1 MTQTSDTLLRLQDVS
16 KRFGKKTALDHI
28 SLEIAPGRMVGLLG
42 TNGSGKS
49 TLIKLINGLLVPSSG
64 QIFICGQ
71 APGPETKAI
80 VSYLPERTYL
90 PDTVRVKGLLSFF
103 RDFYADFDAAKAEEM
118 LQKLD
123 IDPSSPLKTLSKG
136 TREKVQL
143 IMVMSRRARVYIL
156 DEPIAG
162 VDPAARDYIL
172 KTIIQDYSE
181 DASILL
187 HTLDCGRRAAS
198 GRCYFSERRT
208 DHSLFQRGEDP
219 GHPPSVRRLLFPG
232 GILML
237 TKLISHEWKDTF
249 KVPALLLTIT
259 VLLSAASLVY
269 FSVADQASA
278 GTDLNV
284 RNFVLYIAYIL
295 ILSGLSMILMI
306 YFTIRFYKNLYT
318 DEGYLMHTLPVKPWM
333 LIVSK
338 LTIGTIWFYLIDLLL
353 VGAITLI
360 TLIALPTM
368 AYFSPED
375 LLELRTMF
383 QSYHTIFTVP
393 SILFLAIPVM
403 IIGSV
408 FSLLTI
414 YASISLGQLF
424 SSHKVLASILC
435 YLGLSTIL
443 STAMMLL
450 TAPTTAGVFIIQ
462 STSANPMADFAS
474 IYWSIML
481 ISLFVNLILCVP
493 AFWICNYVMKRCLN
507 LD

>member
-1 MTQTSDTLLRLQDVS
+1 
-16 KRFGKKTALDHI
+16 
-28 SLEIAPGRMVGLLG
+28 
-42 TNGSGKS
+42 
-49 TLIKLINGLLVPSSG
+49 
-64 QIFICGQ
+64 
-71 APGPETKAI
+71 
-80 VSYLPERTYL
+80 
-90 PDTVRVKGLLSFF
+90 
-103 RDFYADFDAAKAEEM
+103 
-118 LQKLD
+118 
-123 IDPSSPLKTLSKG
+123 
-136 TREKVQL
+136 
-143 IMVMSRRARVYIL
+143 
-156 DEPIAG
+156 
-162 VDPAARDYIL
+162 
-172 KTIIQDYSE
+172 
-181 DASILL
+181 
-187 HTLDCGRRAAS
+187 
-198 GRCYFSERRT
+198 
-208 DHSLFQRGEDP
+208 
-219 GHPPSVRRLLFPG
+219 
-232 GILML
+232 ML
-237 TKLISHEWKDTF
+237 TKLIFHEWKDTF

-269 FSVADQASA
+269 FSVADQATA
-278 GTDLNV
+278 DIDLNV

-295 ILSGLSMILMI
+295 ILSGLSMILTI
-306 YFTIRFYKNLYT
+306 YFAIRFYKNLYT

-368 AYFSPED
+368 AYFSLED

-403 IIGSV
+403 IISSV

-450 TAPTTAGVFIIQ
+450 TTPTTAGVFILQ
-462 STSANPMADFAS
+462 STSANPMTDFAS

-481 ISLFVNLILCVP
+481 ISLFANLVLCVP

>member
-1 MTQTSDTLLRLQDVS
+1 
-16 KRFGKKTALDHI
+16 
-28 SLEIAPGRMVGLLG
+28 
-42 TNGSGKS
+42 
-49 TLIKLINGLLVPSSG
+49 
-64 QIFICGQ
+64 
-71 APGPETKAI
+71 
-80 VSYLPERTYL
+80 
-90 PDTVRVKGLLSFF
+90 
-103 RDFYADFDAAKAEEM
+103 
-118 LQKLD
+118 
-123 IDPSSPLKTLSKG
+123 
-136 TREKVQL
+136 
-143 IMVMSRRARVYIL
+143 
-156 DEPIAG
+156 
-162 VDPAARDYIL
+162 
-172 KTIIQDYSE
+172 
-181 DASILL
+181 
-187 HTLDCGRRAAS
+187 
-198 GRCYFSERRT
+198 
-208 DHSLFQRGEDP
+208 
-219 GHPPSVRRLLFPG
+219 
-232 GILML
+232 ML

-249 KVPALLLTIT
+249 KVPALLLTIM
-259 VLLSAASLVY
+259 VLLSAASLIY

-284 RNFVLYIAYIL
+284 RNFVLYIACIL

-424 SSHKVLASILC
+424 SNHKVLASILC

-443 STAMMLL
+443 STAVMLL

-474 IYWSIML
+474 IYWPIML
-481 ISLFVNLILCVP
+481 ISLFANLVLCVP

>member
-1 MTQTSDTLLRLQDVS
+1 
-16 KRFGKKTALDHI
+16 
-28 SLEIAPGRMVGLLG
+28 
-42 TNGSGKS
+42 
-49 TLIKLINGLLVPSSG
+49 
-64 QIFICGQ
+64 
-71 APGPETKAI
+71 
-80 VSYLPERTYL
+80 
-90 PDTVRVKGLLSFF
+90 
-103 RDFYADFDAAKAEEM
+103 
-118 LQKLD
+118 
-123 IDPSSPLKTLSKG
+123 
-136 TREKVQL
+136 
-143 IMVMSRRARVYIL
+143 
-156 DEPIAG
+156 
-162 VDPAARDYIL
+162 
-172 KTIIQDYSE
+172 
-181 DASILL
+181 
-187 HTLDCGRRAAS
+187 
-198 GRCYFSERRT
+198 
-208 DHSLFQRGEDP
+208 
-219 GHPPSVRRLLFPG
+219 
-232 GILML
+232 ML

-249 KVPALLLTIT
+249 KIPALLLTIT

-284 RNFVLYIAYIL
+284 RNFVLYIACIL
-295 ILSGLSMILMI
+295 ILSGLSMILII
-306 YFTIRFYKNLYT
+306 YFAIRFYKNLYT

-353 VGAITLI
+353 VGASTWI

-403 IIGSV
+403 IISSV

-424 SSHKVLASILC
+424 SNHKVLASILC

-450 TAPTTAGVFIIQ
+450 TAPTTAGVFILQ
-462 STSANPMADFAS
+462 STAANPMADFAS

-481 ISLFVNLILCVP
+481 ITLFANLVLCVP

-507 LD
+507 LE

>member
-1 MTQTSDTLLRLQDVS
+1 
-16 KRFGKKTALDHI
+16 
-28 SLEIAPGRMVGLLG
+28 
-42 TNGSGKS
+42 
-49 TLIKLINGLLVPSSG
+49 
-64 QIFICGQ
+64 
-71 APGPETKAI
+71 
-80 VSYLPERTYL
+80 
-90 PDTVRVKGLLSFF
+90 
-103 RDFYADFDAAKAEEM
+103 
-118 LQKLD
+118 
-123 IDPSSPLKTLSKG
+123 
-136 TREKVQL
+136 
-143 IMVMSRRARVYIL
+143 
-156 DEPIAG
+156 
-162 VDPAARDYIL
+162 
-172 KTIIQDYSE
+172 
-181 DASILL
+181 
-187 HTLDCGRRAAS
+187 
-198 GRCYFSERRT
+198 
-208 DHSLFQRGEDP
+208 
-219 GHPPSVRRLLFPG
+219 
-232 GILML
+232 ML

-249 KVPALLLTIT
+249 KVPVLLLTIT

-269 FSVADQASA
+269 FSVADQATA
-278 GTDLNV
+278 DIDLNV

-295 ILSGLSMILMI
+295 ILSGLSMILTI
-306 YFTIRFYKNLYT
+306 YFAIRFYKNLYT

-403 IIGSV
+403 IISSV

-435 YLGLSTIL
+435 SLGLSTIL

-481 ISLFVNLILCVP
+481 ISLFANLILCVP

>member
-1 MTQTSDTLLRLQDVS
+1 
-16 KRFGKKTALDHI
+16 
-28 SLEIAPGRMVGLLG
+28 
-42 TNGSGKS
+42 
-49 TLIKLINGLLVPSSG
+49 
-64 QIFICGQ
+64 
-71 APGPETKAI
+71 
-80 VSYLPERTYL
+80 
-90 PDTVRVKGLLSFF
+90 
-103 RDFYADFDAAKAEEM
+103 
-118 LQKLD
+118 
-123 IDPSSPLKTLSKG
+123 
-136 TREKVQL
+136 
-143 IMVMSRRARVYIL
+143 
-156 DEPIAG
+156 
-162 VDPAARDYIL
+162 
-172 KTIIQDYSE
+172 
-181 DASILL
+181 
-187 HTLDCGRRAAS
+187 
-198 GRCYFSERRT
+198 
-208 DHSLFQRGEDP
+208 
-219 GHPPSVRRLLFPG
+219 
-232 GILML
+232 ML

-295 ILSGLSMILMI
+295 ILSGLSMILTI
-306 YFTIRFYKNLYT
+306 YFAIRFYKNLYT

-424 SSHKVLASILC
+424 SIHKVLASILC

-450 TAPTTAGVFIIQ
+450 TTPTTAGVFILQ
-462 STSANPMADFAS
+462 STSANPMTDFAS

-481 ISLFVNLILCVP
+481 ISLFANLVLCVP

>member
-1 MTQTSDTLLRLQDVS
+1 MTQTSDTLLYLQDVS

-42 TNGSGKS
+42 SNGSGKS

-71 APGPETKAI
+71 APGPKTKAI

-103 RDFYADFDAAKAEEM
+103 RDFYTDFDAAKAEEM

-187 HTLDCGRRAAS
+187 STHLIADVEQLLDDVIFLKDGQIILS
-198 GRCYFSERRT
+198 S
-208 DHSLFQRGEDP
+208 
-219 GHPPSVRRLLFPG
+219 SVEEIRDTRRLLFPG

-284 RNFVLYIAYIL
+284 RNFVLYIACIL
-295 ILSGLSMILMI
+295 ILSGLSMILII
-306 YFTIRFYKNLYT
+306 YFAIRFYKNLYT

-403 IIGSV
+403 IISSV

-481 ISLFVNLILCVP
+481 ISLFANLILCVP

>member
-1 MTQTSDTLLRLQDVS
+1 
-16 KRFGKKTALDHI
+16 
-28 SLEIAPGRMVGLLG
+28 
-42 TNGSGKS
+42 
-49 TLIKLINGLLVPSSG
+49 
-64 QIFICGQ
+64 
-71 APGPETKAI
+71 
-80 VSYLPERTYL
+80 
-90 PDTVRVKGLLSFF
+90 
-103 RDFYADFDAAKAEEM
+103 
-118 LQKLD
+118 
-123 IDPSSPLKTLSKG
+123 
-136 TREKVQL
+136 
-143 IMVMSRRARVYIL
+143 
-156 DEPIAG
+156 
-162 VDPAARDYIL
+162 
-172 KTIIQDYSE
+172 
-181 DASILL
+181 
-187 HTLDCGRRAAS
+187 
-198 GRCYFSERRT
+198 
-208 DHSLFQRGEDP
+208 
-219 GHPPSVRRLLFPG
+219 
-232 GILML
+232 ML

-259 VLLSAASLVY
+259 VLLSASSLVY
-269 FSVADQASA
+269 FSVTDQATA
-278 GTDLNV
+278 DIDLNV
-284 RNFVLYIAYIL
+284 RNFVLYIACIL
-295 ILSGLSMILMI
+295 ILSGLSMILTI
-306 YFTIRFYKNLYT
+306 YFAIRFYKNLYT

-403 IIGSV
+403 IISSV

-414 YASISLGQLF
+414 YASISLGHLF

-443 STAMMLL
+443 STAMMFL
-450 TAPTTAGVFIIQ
+450 TTPTTAGVFILQ

-481 ISLFVNLILCVP
+481 ISLFANLVLCVP

>member
-1 MTQTSDTLLRLQDVS
+1 
-16 KRFGKKTALDHI
+16 
-28 SLEIAPGRMVGLLG
+28 
-42 TNGSGKS
+42 
-49 TLIKLINGLLVPSSG
+49 
-64 QIFICGQ
+64 
-71 APGPETKAI
+71 
-80 VSYLPERTYL
+80 
-90 PDTVRVKGLLSFF
+90 
-103 RDFYADFDAAKAEEM
+103 
-118 LQKLD
+118 
-123 IDPSSPLKTLSKG
+123 
-136 TREKVQL
+136 
-143 IMVMSRRARVYIL
+143 
-156 DEPIAG
+156 
-162 VDPAARDYIL
+162 
-172 KTIIQDYSE
+172 
-181 DASILL
+181 
-187 HTLDCGRRAAS
+187 
-198 GRCYFSERRT
+198 
-208 DHSLFQRGEDP
+208 
-219 GHPPSVRRLLFPG
+219 
-232 GILML
+232 
-237 TKLISHEWKDTF
+237 
-249 KVPALLLTIT
+249 
-259 VLLSAASLVY
+259 
-269 FSVADQASA
+269 
-278 GTDLNV
+278 
-284 RNFVLYIAYIL
+284 
-295 ILSGLSMILMI
+295 
-306 YFTIRFYKNLYT
+306 
-318 DEGYLMHTLPVKPWM
+318 MHTLPVKPWM

-403 IIGSV
+403 IISSV

-450 TAPTTAGVFIIQ
+450 TTPTTAGVFILQ

-474 IYWSIML
+474 VYWPIML
-481 ISLFVNLILCVP
+481 ISLFANLILCVP

>member
-1 MTQTSDTLLRLQDVS
+1 
-16 KRFGKKTALDHI
+16 
-28 SLEIAPGRMVGLLG
+28 
-42 TNGSGKS
+42 
-49 TLIKLINGLLVPSSG
+49 
-64 QIFICGQ
+64 
-71 APGPETKAI
+71 
-80 VSYLPERTYL
+80 
-90 PDTVRVKGLLSFF
+90 
-103 RDFYADFDAAKAEEM
+103 
-118 LQKLD
+118 
-123 IDPSSPLKTLSKG
+123 
-136 TREKVQL
+136 
-143 IMVMSRRARVYIL
+143 
-156 DEPIAG
+156 
-162 VDPAARDYIL
+162 
-172 KTIIQDYSE
+172 
-181 DASILL
+181 
-187 HTLDCGRRAAS
+187 
-198 GRCYFSERRT
+198 
-208 DHSLFQRGEDP
+208 
-219 GHPPSVRRLLFPG
+219 
-232 GILML
+232 ML

-249 KVPALLLTIT
+249 KVPVLLLTIT

-269 FSVADQASA
+269 FSVADQATA
-278 GTDLNV
+278 DIDLNV

-295 ILSGLSMILMI
+295 ILSGLSMILTI
-306 YFTIRFYKNLYT
+306 YFAIRFYKNLYT

-403 IIGSV
+403 IISSV

-424 SSHKVLASILC
+424 SSHKVLTSILC

-443 STAMMLL
+443 STVMMLL

-481 ISLFVNLILCVP
+481 ISLFANLILCVP

>member
-1 MTQTSDTLLRLQDVS
+1 
-16 KRFGKKTALDHI
+16 
-28 SLEIAPGRMVGLLG
+28 
-42 TNGSGKS
+42 
-49 TLIKLINGLLVPSSG
+49 
-64 QIFICGQ
+64 
-71 APGPETKAI
+71 
-80 VSYLPERTYL
+80 
-90 PDTVRVKGLLSFF
+90 
-103 RDFYADFDAAKAEEM
+103 
-118 LQKLD
+118 
-123 IDPSSPLKTLSKG
+123 
-136 TREKVQL
+136 
-143 IMVMSRRARVYIL
+143 
-156 DEPIAG
+156 
-162 VDPAARDYIL
+162 
-172 KTIIQDYSE
+172 
-181 DASILL
+181 
-187 HTLDCGRRAAS
+187 
-198 GRCYFSERRT
+198 
-208 DHSLFQRGEDP
+208 
-219 GHPPSVRRLLFPG
+219 
-232 GILML
+232 ML

-278 GTDLNV
+278 DIDLNV

-295 ILSGLSMILMI
+295 ILSGLSMILTI
-306 YFTIRFYKNLYT
+306 YFAIRFYKNLYT

-353 VGAITLI
+353 VGAITWI

-474 IYWSIML
+474 IYWTIML
-481 ISLFVNLILCVP
+481 ITLFANLVLCVR

>member
-1 MTQTSDTLLRLQDVS
+1 
-16 KRFGKKTALDHI
+16 
-28 SLEIAPGRMVGLLG
+28 
-42 TNGSGKS
+42 
-49 TLIKLINGLLVPSSG
+49 
-64 QIFICGQ
+64 
-71 APGPETKAI
+71 
-80 VSYLPERTYL
+80 
-90 PDTVRVKGLLSFF
+90 
-103 RDFYADFDAAKAEEM
+103 
-118 LQKLD
+118 
-123 IDPSSPLKTLSKG
+123 
-136 TREKVQL
+136 
-143 IMVMSRRARVYIL
+143 
-156 DEPIAG
+156 
-162 VDPAARDYIL
+162 
-172 KTIIQDYSE
+172 
-181 DASILL
+181 
-187 HTLDCGRRAAS
+187 
-198 GRCYFSERRT
+198 
-208 DHSLFQRGEDP
+208 
-219 GHPPSVRRLLFPG
+219 
-232 GILML
+232 ML

-269 FSVADQASA
+269 FSVADQASV

-295 ILSGLSMILMI
+295 ILSGLSMILTI
-306 YFTIRFYKNLYT
+306 YFAIRFYKNLYT

-368 AYFSPED
+368 AYFSSED

-424 SSHKVLASILC
+424 YSHKVLASILC

-481 ISLFVNLILCVP
+481 ISLFANLILCVP

>member
-1 MTQTSDTLLRLQDVS
+1 
-16 KRFGKKTALDHI
+16 
-28 SLEIAPGRMVGLLG
+28 
-42 TNGSGKS
+42 
-49 TLIKLINGLLVPSSG
+49 
-64 QIFICGQ
+64 
-71 APGPETKAI
+71 
-80 VSYLPERTYL
+80 
-90 PDTVRVKGLLSFF
+90 
-103 RDFYADFDAAKAEEM
+103 
-118 LQKLD
+118 
-123 IDPSSPLKTLSKG
+123 
-136 TREKVQL
+136 
-143 IMVMSRRARVYIL
+143 
-156 DEPIAG
+156 
-162 VDPAARDYIL
+162 
-172 KTIIQDYSE
+172 
-181 DASILL
+181 
-187 HTLDCGRRAAS
+187 
-198 GRCYFSERRT
+198 
-208 DHSLFQRGEDP
+208 
-219 GHPPSVRRLLFPG
+219 
-232 GILML
+232 ML

-249 KVPALLLTIT
+249 KVPVLLLTIT

-269 FSVADQASA
+269 FSVADQATA
-278 GTDLNV
+278 DIDLNV

-295 ILSGLSMILMI
+295 ILSGLSMILTI
-306 YFTIRFYKNLYT
+306 YFAIRFYKNLYT

-403 IIGSV
+403 IISSV

-424 SSHKVLASILC
+424 SSHKVLTSILC

-443 STAMMLL
+443 STVMMLL

-481 ISLFVNLILCVP
+481 ISLFANLVLCVP

>member
-1 MTQTSDTLLRLQDVS
+1 
-16 KRFGKKTALDHI
+16 
-28 SLEIAPGRMVGLLG
+28 
-42 TNGSGKS
+42 
-49 TLIKLINGLLVPSSG
+49 
-64 QIFICGQ
+64 
-71 APGPETKAI
+71 
-80 VSYLPERTYL
+80 
-90 PDTVRVKGLLSFF
+90 
-103 RDFYADFDAAKAEEM
+103 
-118 LQKLD
+118 
-123 IDPSSPLKTLSKG
+123 
-136 TREKVQL
+136 
-143 IMVMSRRARVYIL
+143 
-156 DEPIAG
+156 
-162 VDPAARDYIL
+162 
-172 KTIIQDYSE
+172 
-181 DASILL
+181 
-187 HTLDCGRRAAS
+187 
-198 GRCYFSERRT
+198 
-208 DHSLFQRGEDP
+208 
-219 GHPPSVRRLLFPG
+219 
-232 GILML
+232 ML

-249 KVPALLLTIT
+249 KIPALLLTIT

-284 RNFVLYIAYIL
+284 RNFVLYIACIL
-295 ILSGLSMILMI
+295 ILSGLSMILII
-306 YFTIRFYKNLYT
+306 YFAIRFYKNLYT

-353 VGAITLI
+353 VGASTWI

-403 IIGSV
+403 IISSV

-424 SSHKVLASILC
+424 SNHKVLASILC

-450 TAPTTAGVFIIQ
+450 TAPTTAGVFILQ

-474 IYWSIML
+474 IYWTIML
-481 ISLFVNLILCVP
+481 ISLFANLVLCVP

>member
-1 MTQTSDTLLRLQDVS
+1 
-16 KRFGKKTALDHI
+16 
-28 SLEIAPGRMVGLLG
+28 
-42 TNGSGKS
+42 
-49 TLIKLINGLLVPSSG
+49 
-64 QIFICGQ
+64 
-71 APGPETKAI
+71 
-80 VSYLPERTYL
+80 
-90 PDTVRVKGLLSFF
+90 
-103 RDFYADFDAAKAEEM
+103 
-118 LQKLD
+118 
-123 IDPSSPLKTLSKG
+123 
-136 TREKVQL
+136 
-143 IMVMSRRARVYIL
+143 
-156 DEPIAG
+156 
-162 VDPAARDYIL
+162 
-172 KTIIQDYSE
+172 
-181 DASILL
+181 
-187 HTLDCGRRAAS
+187 
-198 GRCYFSERRT
+198 
-208 DHSLFQRGEDP
+208 
-219 GHPPSVRRLLFPG
+219 
-232 GILML
+232 ML

-284 RNFVLYIAYIL
+284 RNFVLYIACIL

-338 LTIGTIWFYLIDLLL
+338 LTIGTIWFYL

-481 ISLFVNLILCVP
+481 ISLFANLILCVP

>member
-1 MTQTSDTLLRLQDVS
+1 
-16 KRFGKKTALDHI
+16 
-28 SLEIAPGRMVGLLG
+28 
-42 TNGSGKS
+42 
-49 TLIKLINGLLVPSSG
+49 
-64 QIFICGQ
+64 
-71 APGPETKAI
+71 
-80 VSYLPERTYL
+80 
-90 PDTVRVKGLLSFF
+90 
-103 RDFYADFDAAKAEEM
+103 
-118 LQKLD
+118 
-123 IDPSSPLKTLSKG
+123 
-136 TREKVQL
+136 
-143 IMVMSRRARVYIL
+143 
-156 DEPIAG
+156 
-162 VDPAARDYIL
+162 
-172 KTIIQDYSE
+172 
-181 DASILL
+181 
-187 HTLDCGRRAAS
+187 
-198 GRCYFSERRT
+198 
-208 DHSLFQRGEDP
+208 
-219 GHPPSVRRLLFPG
+219 
-232 GILML
+232 ML
-237 TKLISHEWKDTF
+237 TKLIFHEWKDTF

-278 GTDLNV
+278 DIDLNV

-295 ILSGLSMILMI
+295 ILSGLSMILTI
-306 YFTIRFYKNLYT
+306 YFAIRFYKNLYT

-353 VGAITLI
+353 VGAITWI

-424 SSHKVLASILC
+424 PSHKVLASILC

-481 ISLFVNLILCVP
+481 ISLFANLILCVP

>member
-1 MTQTSDTLLRLQDVS
+1 
-16 KRFGKKTALDHI
+16 
-28 SLEIAPGRMVGLLG
+28 
-42 TNGSGKS
+42 
-49 TLIKLINGLLVPSSG
+49 
-64 QIFICGQ
+64 
-71 APGPETKAI
+71 
-80 VSYLPERTYL
+80 
-90 PDTVRVKGLLSFF
+90 
-103 RDFYADFDAAKAEEM
+103 
-118 LQKLD
+118 
-123 IDPSSPLKTLSKG
+123 
-136 TREKVQL
+136 
-143 IMVMSRRARVYIL
+143 
-156 DEPIAG
+156 
-162 VDPAARDYIL
+162 
-172 KTIIQDYSE
+172 
-181 DASILL
+181 
-187 HTLDCGRRAAS
+187 
-198 GRCYFSERRT
+198 
-208 DHSLFQRGEDP
+208 
-219 GHPPSVRRLLFPG
+219 
-232 GILML
+232 ML

-249 KVPALLLTIT
+249 KVPALLLIIT

-295 ILSGLSMILMI
+295 ILSGLSMILTI
-306 YFTIRFYKNLYT
+306 YFAIRFYKNLYT

-403 IIGSV
+403 IISSV

-424 SSHKVLASILC
+424 SIHKVLASILC

-450 TAPTTAGVFIIQ
+450 TTPTTAGVFILQ
-462 STSANPMADFAS
+462 STSANPMTDFAS

-481 ISLFVNLILCVP
+481 ISLFANLVLCVP

>member
-1 MTQTSDTLLRLQDVS
+1 
-16 KRFGKKTALDHI
+16 
-28 SLEIAPGRMVGLLG
+28 
-42 TNGSGKS
+42 
-49 TLIKLINGLLVPSSG
+49 
-64 QIFICGQ
+64 
-71 APGPETKAI
+71 
-80 VSYLPERTYL
+80 
-90 PDTVRVKGLLSFF
+90 
-103 RDFYADFDAAKAEEM
+103 
-118 LQKLD
+118 
-123 IDPSSPLKTLSKG
+123 
-136 TREKVQL
+136 
-143 IMVMSRRARVYIL
+143 
-156 DEPIAG
+156 
-162 VDPAARDYIL
+162 
-172 KTIIQDYSE
+172 
-181 DASILL
+181 
-187 HTLDCGRRAAS
+187 
-198 GRCYFSERRT
+198 
-208 DHSLFQRGEDP
+208 
-219 GHPPSVRRLLFPG
+219 
-232 GILML
+232 ML

-249 KVPALLLTIT
+249 KIPALLLTIT

-269 FSVADQASA
+269 FSIADQASA

-284 RNFVLYIAYIL
+284 RNFVLYIACIL
-295 ILSGLSMILMI
+295 ILSGLSMILII
-306 YFTIRFYKNLYT
+306 YFAIRFYKNLYT

-353 VGAITLI
+353 VGASTWI

-383 QSYHTIFTVP
+383 QSYHAIFTVP

-403 IIGSV
+403 IISSV

-424 SSHKVLASILC
+424 SNHKVLASILC

-450 TAPTTAGVFIIQ
+450 TAPTTAGVFILQ
-462 STSANPMADFAS
+462 STAANPMADFAS

-481 ISLFVNLILCVP
+481 ITLFANLVLCVP

>member
-1 MTQTSDTLLRLQDVS
+1 MLGKLLKYDFRSMWKQFSVIWPAALILAFLN
-16 KRFGKKTALDHI
+16 RFTMFGMDNPGGSAFGEWMGVI
-28 SLEIAPGRMVGLLG
+28 SMGLFGGVCFTMVILSAVFVLTRFYKGLLG
-42 TNGSGKS
+42 
-49 TLIKLINGLLVPSSG
+49 
-64 QIFICGQ
+64 
-71 APGPETKAI
+71 
-80 VSYLPERTYL
+80 
-90 PDTVRVKGLLSFF
+90 
-103 RDFYADFDAAKAEEM
+103 
-118 LQKLD
+118 
-123 IDPSSPLKTLSKG
+123 
-136 TREKVQL
+136 
-143 IMVMSRRARVYIL
+143 
-156 DEPIAG
+156 
-162 VDPAARDYIL
+162 
-172 KTIIQDYSE
+172 
-181 DASILL
+181 
-187 HTLDCGRRAAS
+187 
-198 GRCYFSERRT
+198 
-208 DHSLFQRGEDP
+208 
-219 GHPPSVRRLLFPG
+219 
-232 GILML
+232 
-237 TKLISHEWKDTF
+237 
-249 KVPALLLTIT
+249 
-259 VLLSAASLVY
+259 
-269 FSVADQASA
+269 
-278 GTDLNV
+278 
-284 RNFVLYIAYIL
+284 
-295 ILSGLSMILMI
+295 
-306 YFTIRFYKNLYT
+306 

-403 IIGSV
+403 IISSV

-450 TAPTTAGVFIIQ
+450 TTPTTAGVFILQ
-462 STSANPMADFAS
+462 STSANPMTDFAS

-481 ISLFVNLILCVP
+481 ISLFANLILCVP

>member
-1 MTQTSDTLLRLQDVS
+1 MTQTSDTLLYLQDVS

-42 TNGSGKS
+42 SNGSGKS

-71 APGPETKAI
+71 APGPKTKAI

-103 RDFYADFDAAKAEEM
+103 RDFYTDFDAAKAEEM

-123 IDPSSPLKTLSKG
+123 TDPSSPLKTLSKG

-162 VDPAARDYIL
+162 VDPAARLYFKDHYPGL
-172 KTIIQDYSE
+172 QRGCVDS
-181 DASILL
+181 AL
-187 HTLDCGRRAAS
+187 HTPDCGRRAAS
-198 GRCYFSERRT
+198 GRRYFPERRT
-208 DHSLFQRGEDP
+208 DHSLFQRGGDP

-284 RNFVLYIAYIL
+284 RNFVLYIACIL
-295 ILSGLSMILMI
+295 ILSGLSMILII
-306 YFTIRFYKNLYT
+306 YFAIRFYKNLYT

-403 IIGSV
+403 IISSV

-481 ISLFVNLILCVP
+481 ISLFANLILCVP

>member
-1 MTQTSDTLLRLQDVS
+1 
-16 KRFGKKTALDHI
+16 
-28 SLEIAPGRMVGLLG
+28 
-42 TNGSGKS
+42 
-49 TLIKLINGLLVPSSG
+49 
-64 QIFICGQ
+64 
-71 APGPETKAI
+71 
-80 VSYLPERTYL
+80 
-90 PDTVRVKGLLSFF
+90 
-103 RDFYADFDAAKAEEM
+103 
-118 LQKLD
+118 
-123 IDPSSPLKTLSKG
+123 
-136 TREKVQL
+136 
-143 IMVMSRRARVYIL
+143 
-156 DEPIAG
+156 
-162 VDPAARDYIL
+162 
-172 KTIIQDYSE
+172 
-181 DASILL
+181 
-187 HTLDCGRRAAS
+187 
-198 GRCYFSERRT
+198 
-208 DHSLFQRGEDP
+208 
-219 GHPPSVRRLLFPG
+219 
-232 GILML
+232 ML

-269 FSVADQASA
+269 FSVADQATA
-278 GTDLNV
+278 DIDLNV

-295 ILSGLSMILMI
+295 ILSGLSMILTI
-306 YFTIRFYKNLYT
+306 YFAIRFYKNLYT

-338 LTIGTIWFYLIDLLL
+338 LTIGTIWFSLIDLLL

-360 TLIALPTM
+360 TLIALP
-368 AYFSPED
+368 
-375 LLELRTMF
+375 TMF

-481 ISLFVNLILCVP
+481 ISLFANLVLCVP

>member
-1 MTQTSDTLLRLQDVS
+1 
-16 KRFGKKTALDHI
+16 
-28 SLEIAPGRMVGLLG
+28 
-42 TNGSGKS
+42 
-49 TLIKLINGLLVPSSG
+49 
-64 QIFICGQ
+64 
-71 APGPETKAI
+71 
-80 VSYLPERTYL
+80 
-90 PDTVRVKGLLSFF
+90 
-103 RDFYADFDAAKAEEM
+103 
-118 LQKLD
+118 
-123 IDPSSPLKTLSKG
+123 
-136 TREKVQL
+136 
-143 IMVMSRRARVYIL
+143 
-156 DEPIAG
+156 
-162 VDPAARDYIL
+162 
-172 KTIIQDYSE
+172 
-181 DASILL
+181 
-187 HTLDCGRRAAS
+187 
-198 GRCYFSERRT
+198 
-208 DHSLFQRGEDP
+208 
-219 GHPPSVRRLLFPG
+219 
-232 GILML
+232 ML

-269 FSVADQASA
+269 FSVADQATA
-278 GTDLNV
+278 DIDLNV

-295 ILSGLSMILMI
+295 ILSGLSMILTI
-306 YFTIRFYKNLYT
+306 YFAIRFYKNLYT

-414 YASISLGQLF
+414 YASISWGQLF
-424 SSHKVLASILC
+424 PSHKVLASILC

-481 ISLFVNLILCVP
+481 ISLFANLVLCVP

>member
-42 TNGSGKS
+42 SNGSGKS

-71 APGPETKAI
+71 TPGPETKAI

-90 PDTVRVKGLLSFF
+90 PDTVRVKGLLS
-103 RDFYADFDAAKAEEM
+103 
-118 LQKLD
+118 
-123 IDPSSPLKTLSKG
+123 
-136 TREKVQL
+136 
-143 IMVMSRRARVYIL
+143 
-156 DEPIAG
+156 
-162 VDPAARDYIL
+162 
-172 KTIIQDYSE
+172 
-181 DASILL
+181 
-187 HTLDCGRRAAS
+187 
-198 GRCYFSERRT
+198 
-208 DHSLFQRGEDP
+208 
-219 GHPPSVRRLLFPG
+219 
-232 GILML
+232 
-237 TKLISHEWKDTF
+237 
-249 KVPALLLTIT
+249 
-259 VLLSAASLVY
+259 
-269 FSVADQASA
+269 
-278 GTDLNV
+278 
-284 RNFVLYIAYIL
+284 
-295 ILSGLSMILMI
+295 
-306 YFTIRFYKNLYT
+306 
-318 DEGYLMHTLPVKPWM
+318 
-333 LIVSK
+333 
-338 LTIGTIWFYLIDLLL
+338 
-353 VGAITLI
+353 LI

-481 ISLFVNLILCVP
+481 ISLFANLILCVP

>member
-1 MTQTSDTLLRLQDVS
+1 
-16 KRFGKKTALDHI
+16 
-28 SLEIAPGRMVGLLG
+28 
-42 TNGSGKS
+42 
-49 TLIKLINGLLVPSSG
+49 
-64 QIFICGQ
+64 
-71 APGPETKAI
+71 
-80 VSYLPERTYL
+80 
-90 PDTVRVKGLLSFF
+90 
-103 RDFYADFDAAKAEEM
+103 
-118 LQKLD
+118 
-123 IDPSSPLKTLSKG
+123 
-136 TREKVQL
+136 
-143 IMVMSRRARVYIL
+143 
-156 DEPIAG
+156 
-162 VDPAARDYIL
+162 
-172 KTIIQDYSE
+172 
-181 DASILL
+181 
-187 HTLDCGRRAAS
+187 
-198 GRCYFSERRT
+198 
-208 DHSLFQRGEDP
+208 
-219 GHPPSVRRLLFPG
+219 
-232 GILML
+232 ML

-278 GTDLNV
+278 GTELNV
-284 RNFVLYIAYIL
+284 RNFVLYIACIL
-295 ILSGLSMILMI
+295 ILSGLSMILII
-306 YFTIRFYKNLYT
+306 YFAIRFYKNLYT

-353 VGAITLI
+353 VGASTWI

-403 IIGSV
+403 IISSV

-424 SSHKVLASILC
+424 SNHKVLASILC

-450 TAPTTAGVFIIQ
+450 TAPTTTGVFILQ
-462 STSANPMADFAS
+462 STAANPTADFAS
-474 IYWSIML
+474 IYWPIML
-481 ISLFVNLILCVP
+481 ICLFANLVLCVP
-493 AFWICNYVMKRCLN
+493 AFWICSYVMKRCLN
-507 LD
+507 LE

>member
-1 MTQTSDTLLRLQDVS
+1 
-16 KRFGKKTALDHI
+16 
-28 SLEIAPGRMVGLLG
+28 
-42 TNGSGKS
+42 
-49 TLIKLINGLLVPSSG
+49 
-64 QIFICGQ
+64 
-71 APGPETKAI
+71 
-80 VSYLPERTYL
+80 
-90 PDTVRVKGLLSFF
+90 
-103 RDFYADFDAAKAEEM
+103 
-118 LQKLD
+118 
-123 IDPSSPLKTLSKG
+123 
-136 TREKVQL
+136 
-143 IMVMSRRARVYIL
+143 
-156 DEPIAG
+156 
-162 VDPAARDYIL
+162 
-172 KTIIQDYSE
+172 
-181 DASILL
+181 
-187 HTLDCGRRAAS
+187 
-198 GRCYFSERRT
+198 
-208 DHSLFQRGEDP
+208 
-219 GHPPSVRRLLFPG
+219 
-232 GILML
+232 ML
-237 TKLISHEWKDTF
+237 TKLIFHEWKDTF

-278 GTDLNV
+278 DIDLNV

-295 ILSGLSMILMI
+295 ILSGLSMILTI
-306 YFTIRFYKNLYT
+306 YFAIRFYKNLYT

-353 VGAITLI
+353 VGAITWI

-424 SSHKVLASILC
+424 PSHKVLASILC
-435 YLGLSTIL
+435 YLGLSTVL
-443 STAMMLL
+443 STAVMLL
-450 TAPTTAGVFIIQ
+450 TAPATAGVFIIQ

-481 ISLFVNLILCVP
+481 ISLFANLVLCVP